1 MVCTNADYTQIL
13 SEQYDLLYADPP
25 YNAREYLPNY
35 HVLETIARYDYP
47 KLQGRDRNE
56 EL

>member
-1 MVCTNADYTQIL
+1 M
-13 SEQYDLLYADPP
+13 YADPP

-47 KLQGRDRNE
+47 VIKGITGMREYDKQKSVFCKKNNSS
-56 EL
+56 